1 MNQFPINH
9 EYYNIIF
16 NLWEEKPVTAFS
28 LAQLLYNNI
37 HLSLPS
43 MFWFQCFPFAN
54 CLFGVRTN
62 TFTHHCFGDSFRFL
76 SVISLLLTERKHKK
90 AWNSPGSEWMASM
103 GMWSQH
109 SGFFLRRPSGWCLWL
124 CFRQPDAQ
132 ERCWGDFTL
141 TPNSCIC
148 PQEQLVSTV
157 DTAVS
162 GSSHY
167 C

>member
-76 SVISLLLTERKHKK
+76 SVISLLLTERKHKT

-109 SGFFLRRPSGWCLWL
+109 SGFFLRLPSGWCLWL
-124 CFRQPDAQ
+124 RLSPARRSGKVLRGLHPYTQ
-132 ERCWGDFTL
+132 
-141 TPNSCIC
+141 
-148 PQEQLVSTV
+148 QLYLPTR
-157 DTAVS
+157 AA
-162 GSSHY
+162 GEHRGH
-167 C
+167 CHLGF